1 MSSRWYVAGG
11 VVLLLSACA
20 GPTRVALTP
29 EVRQQLTDVSAKSI
43 VWQDEV
49 VVQAANPGVTAAMG
63 GGLIGALIDSS
74 ISEGRQNAVHALVN
88 PFYASVDDVD
98 VRKDLWAALD
108 SSFKGDYALKLNGFT
123 KTALRSNK
131 NPAADLPK
139 GKSVLLV
146 NTEYTLTPDYTRL
159 NMTTWA
165 TVWQSGV
172 DKPVYLNQF
181 IYQSSATGAGNA
193 ESIKQWSANKGER
206 YRTVIA
212 EGIAETIAMLKLDL
226 ASGATDPAQAKSVVL
241 KKVDGAAT
249 LNVTGS
255 VLSEQTGRVIARHT
269 DGHVYSLAN

>member
-1 MSSRWYVAGG
+1 MSGRWYVAGG

-29 EVRQQLTDVSAKSI
+29 EVRQQLTDLSAKSV

-49 VVQAANPGVTAAMG
+49 VVQAANPGVAAAMG
-63 GGLIGALIDSS
+63 GGLLGALIDSS
-74 ISEGRQNAVHALVN
+74 ISEGRQNTVQTAIN

-98 VRKDLWAALD
+98 FRKDFWSALD
-108 SSFKGDYALKLNGFT
+108 TSFKGDYALKLNGFT
-123 KTALRSNK
+123 KTALRSGR

-146 NTEYTLTPDYTRL
+146 NTEYTLSPDYTRL
-159 NMTTWA
+159 NMVTWA
-165 TVWQSGV
+165 TVWQSGA

-181 IYQSSATGAGNA
+181 TYQSSSTGVGEV
-193 ESIKQWSANKGER
+193 ESIRQWSANKGER

-212 EGIAETIAMLKLDL
+212 EGIAETVAMLKLDL
-226 ASGATDPAQAKSVVL
+226 AAGATDSPQARSVVL
-241 KKVDGAAT
+241 KKIDGPAT
-249 LNVTGS
+249 LNVTGP
-255 VLSEQTGRVIARHT
+255 VLSERGGRVIARHT

>member
-49 VVQAANPGVTAAMG
+49 VVQAANPGATAALG

-74 ISEGRQNAVHALVN
+74 VSEGRQNTIQAMIN
-88 PFYASVDDVD
+88 PFYAAVDDVD
-98 VRKDLWAALD
+98 FRKDLWSALD
-108 SSFKGDYALKLNGFT
+108 TSFKGDYALKLNGFT

-139 GKSVLLV
+139 GRSVLLV
-146 NTEYTLTPDYTRL
+146 NTEYTLTPDYSRL

-181 IYQSSATGAGNA
+181 IYQSSATGAGNT

-206 YRTVIA
+206 YRNVIA
-212 EGIAETIAMLKLDL
+212 EGIAETVAMLKLDL
-226 ASGATDPAQAKSVVL
+226 ASGATDSAQAKSVVL

-249 LNVTGS
+249 LNVTGP
-255 VLSEQTGRVIARHT
+255 VLSEQSGRVIARHS